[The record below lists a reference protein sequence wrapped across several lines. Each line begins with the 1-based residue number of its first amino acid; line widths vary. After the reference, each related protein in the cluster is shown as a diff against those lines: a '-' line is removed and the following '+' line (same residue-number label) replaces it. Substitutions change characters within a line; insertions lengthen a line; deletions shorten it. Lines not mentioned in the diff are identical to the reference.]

1 MEEFCLFIVMLLEVD
16 VTWAGLVRTDLA
28 AESERG
34 FPVWKEKNNVRQS
47 EKDIIVTAKSIS
59 TNINLKIY
67 HEGNQNKQK

>member
-1 MEEFCLFIVMLLEVD
+1 MEELCLFIVMLLEVD

-28 AESERG
+28 AESECG

-47 EKDIIVTAKSIS
+47 EKNIIIVTSKSTS

-67 HEGNQNKQK
+67 HQ